1 VSNDDQTI
9 QLAVE
14 LRRLEETRRALAA
27 RLELTAT
34 ALALTLDAQA
44 STRQRLDSMSGN
56 GAEPR
61 RVAQLEAAADRYRQV
76 IRMLTLNEHAVR

>member
-1 VSNDDQTI
+1 MTHCNEAAHLT
-9 QLAVE
+9 VE
-14 LRRLEETRRALAA
+14 LKRLEETRRTLAA

-44 STRQRLDSMSGN
+44 STRQRLDTLTGDP
-56 GAEPR
+56 ETR

-76 IRMLTLNEHAVR
+76 IRMLTLTDPVPR